1 MYQYSLVWFVNL
13 FKTAIDNTEK
23 KENIEEHLADFAK
36 YFTYSLYI
44 NVCKGLFEKVS
55 LSVLVQYLCI
65 QYFLLMS
72 VKSIEV
78 L

>member
-23 KENIEEHLADFAK
+23 KENIEEHLADLVK

-55 LSVLVQYLCI
+55 LSV
-65 QYFLLMS
+65 
-72 VKSIEV
+72 
-78 L
+78 